1 MAIFRGD
8 RVISKNVRQIGCGS
22 WAEFRNRIISDC
34 SKDGIFRKG
43 QYLFRGQGSD
53 SWKLSTTFDRWY
65 HGERGRKNAVAGQLL
80 DQFTAECELEDMPES
95 LRSNQT
101 SMLGLGQ
108 HHGLPTRLLDW
119 TESPFVAA
127 FFAFSGHV
135 RQGYRDRSHTEG
147 SKISLEKYVAVWVLD
162 ASNSAWTEDQGCPIV
177 KVPAIWNPRI
187 KNQLGKFT
195 HLKNPADS
203 LEEYVSQFRDGE
215 VELLQYTLPVADAT
229 PAIAELDAMGLSH
242 GRIYPGL
249 DGFARAAEVRVS
261 LSHP

>member
-1 MAIFRGD
+1 MGIFRGE
-8 RVISKNVRQIGCGS
+8 RLISKNVRQIGCAS
-22 WAEFRNRIISDC
+22 WEEFRARIIADS
-34 SKDGIFRKG
+34 SHEGIFRKG
-43 QYLFRGQGSD
+43 RFLFRGQGSD
-53 SWKLSTTFDRWY
+53 GWKLSTTFDRWY
-65 HGERGRKNAVAGQLL
+65 MGERGNKNAVAGRLL
-80 DQFTAECELEDMPES
+80 QEFAAECELEDMPES
-95 LRSNQT
+95 LRSNPT

-135 RQGYRDRSHTEG
+135 RQGYRYRKPDGT
-147 SKISLEKYVAVWVLD
+147 ISLILEKYVAVWMLD
-162 ASNSAWTEDQGCPIV
+162 ASNAAWTEDQGCPIV

-195 HLKNPADS
+195 HLKNPADC
-203 LEEYVSQFRDGE
+203 LEEYVSQFPEGE
-215 VELLQYTLPVADAT
+215 VELLQYTLPVADAR

-261 LSHP
+261 LSSI